1 MSDHNAQLAYPWNA
15 PLPVID
21 PETFGRAQPT
31 ALRQA
36 IQSYINEDI
45 RIDARLDEETVA
57 FLTTTDEGKR
67 INSHLHHNEERRIRL
82 ENWRGT
88 NARIRPRWYRKPW
101 QNFAPCPR
109 FLATRS
115 FVIWRV

>member
-1 MSDHNAQLAYPWNA
+1 MSDRNAQLAYPWNA

-45 RIDARLDEETVA
+45 RIDARLDEETV
-57 FLTTTDEGKR
+57 
-67 INSHLHHNEERRIRL
+67 
-82 ENWRGT
+82 
-88 NARIRPRWYRKPW
+88 
-101 QNFAPCPR
+101 
-109 FLATRS
+109 
-115 FVIWRV
+115 